1 MQKFISCFYAQ
12 RLILSLKAPGNCGI
26 SIAGELP
33 TQPGFGFNTHNAT
46 LGKLSTLNVFSVMEN
61 AILAPP

>member
-1 MQKFISCFYAQ
+1 MFLCPKVNT
-12 RLILSLKAPGNCGI
+12 LIKSPGCCGI